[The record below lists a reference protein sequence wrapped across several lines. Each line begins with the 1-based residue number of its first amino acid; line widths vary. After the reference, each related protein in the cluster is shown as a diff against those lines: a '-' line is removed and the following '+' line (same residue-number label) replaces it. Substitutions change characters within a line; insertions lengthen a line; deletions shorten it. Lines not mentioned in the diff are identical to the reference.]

1 MTRYEQEKLLLDLQE
16 LAENAEVCVNY
27 AQTLCDTARVMMA
40 AVAGTGAGSTPGN
53 GKVYLLPVAKSL
65 PCAVL
70 MAARKEQL

>member
-40 AVAGTGAGSTPGN
+40 AVAGTGAGSMPGS
-53 GKVYLLPVAKSL
+53 GKVLLLPVAKNR
-65 PCAVL
+65 PCMVL
-70 MAARKEQL
+70 MAAQEDQL